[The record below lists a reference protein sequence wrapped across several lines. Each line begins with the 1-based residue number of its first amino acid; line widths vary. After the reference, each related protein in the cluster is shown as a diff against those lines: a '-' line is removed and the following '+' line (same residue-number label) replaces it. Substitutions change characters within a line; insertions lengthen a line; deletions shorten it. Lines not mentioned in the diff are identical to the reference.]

1 MCPEEGISLPGV
13 IRYLQS
19 DPDGSRAKSWF
30 RACALLFA
38 DSDQVVQGDVDS
50 ASASKKAQV
59 LIHGFGRAN
68 GLFDAAL
75 NWHEPIIP
83 GHADDELARL
93 RGMLWRYVMA
103 YSAWELVAKS
113 VMWNAKSVHGSIH
126 DAFNKLLP
134 AEGALQPPYITR
146 SAAPA
151 RLVQWLEEDARQ
163 ERCLPTF
170 LGLGKKLQ
178 TFPFWLVN
186 ESHRLNEQ
194 QVLAAMRHIVAHGAL
209 SPTKAKQW
217 GLEILYGQAPQRLQ
231 LLTGN
236 VLTLLT
242 TMSRSH

>member
-1 MCPEEGISLPGV
+1 
-13 IRYLQS
+13 
-19 DPDGSRAKSWF
+19 
-30 RACALLFA
+30 
-38 DSDQVVQGDVDS
+38 
-50 ASASKKAQV
+50 
-59 LIHGFGRAN
+59 
-68 GLFDAAL
+68 
-75 NWHEPIIP
+75 
-83 GHADDELARL
+83 
-93 RGMLWRYVMA
+93 
-103 YSAWELVAKS
+103 
-113 VMWNAKSVHGSIH
+113 
-126 DAFNKLLP
+126 
-134 AEGALQPPYITR
+134 
-146 SAAPA
+146 
-151 RLVQWLEEDARQ
+151 LVQWLEEDARQ